1 MHEASKAEDT
11 SCPHSLLHAETPMSP
26 AHLGVGEG
34 LLSFCVEVADGAKR
48 PSLKWGGAR
57 GGCCHPKLD
66 DCRVEIVSPLCNQV
80 THV

>member
-1 MHEASKAEDT
+1 MHEASKVEDT

-48 PSLKWGGAR
+48 PSLKWGGK
-57 GGCCHPKLD
+57 GGMLPSQ
-66 DCRVEIVSPLCNQV
+66 IW
-80 THV
+80 